1 MNRTH
6 AIITCLLALVVL
18 TSCGVLP
25 FPGEVDSS
33 PSPTP
38 DAAPATASPE
48 ATGAATVETGLTPAA
63 ATGAAPAP
71 TPYAPPTPP
80 PDISAWPLGA
90 DLFTLDAAGRVWLHP
105 YDGGEPLPVT
115 PEEQV
120 VEDFTVTPG
129 GGGIVYR
136 AGGMLYHT
144 ALDGREGEPYPWDAR
159 GGMPAGTRNE
169 HTIAWSPDGL
179 KRAFAAGDGFVVVAP
194 GGGPGAEPG
203 VFEVPEGPV
212 AGLSWSPGSDW
223 LLVRRADGSA
233 VLYLAAPLQRWVD
246 LGALNGHAWLSDGRL
261 AFAPEAGGLAVLT
274 PGDAGSRAFVV
285 PQDRYVTLPTE
296 RADGMLAFFSHS
308 GSISEPGFLHAAD
321 PFELSFR
328 VESSV
333 AVETGSA
340 VWEPG
345 GARLLTYDGE
355 EETLKIL
362 DPLTG
367 AQAELPSTTPVQQVG
382 WGAPLARRVA
392 GLTLPADLYYLAP
405 AGGVDQVWKLPAS
418 GEPPQQITYAPEGVA
433 SYDISP
439 DGERVLY
446 DSGGALYH
454 AAAGSQEAERLLVLN
469 WQTAAEFPATPAY
482 GPDGAWIAY
491 ANGGIWIYELATG
504 IVRQVSVDRNTSG
517 SSRQLEHYENPRF
530 SPDGGWL
537 LADVQYW
544 EASDQA
550 LISLG
555 GEPGNRPD
563 PVPLELFGARA
574 EWLPDG
580 TIMAYRSSGDYGSP
594 FLQTVQASLSP
605 AAGYLLDLPVADV
618 QLRPDGRLAL
628 LRAAYEGSEISVAS
642 VEADGSDLR
651 VETGLFALDG
661 AQLSPDGSLVA
672 GLVPPPLLAEA
683 AGGAGQLA
691 LVDAQTGQVFEIEAV
706 ASAHALKWLPP
717 R

>member
-1 MNRTH
+1 
-6 AIITCLLALVVL
+6 
-18 TSCGVLP
+18 
-25 FPGEVDSS
+25 
-33 PSPTP
+33 
-38 DAAPATASPE
+38 
-48 ATGAATVETGLTPAA
+48 
-63 ATGAAPAP
+63 
-71 TPYAPPTPP
+71 
-80 PDISAWPLGA
+80 
-90 DLFTLDAAGRVWLHP
+90 
-105 YDGGEPLPVT
+105 
-115 PEEQV
+115 
-120 VEDFTVTPG
+120 
-129 GGGIVYR
+129 
-136 AGGMLYHT
+136 
-144 ALDGREGEPYPWDAR
+144 
-159 GGMPAGTRNE
+159 
-169 HTIAWSPDGL
+169 
-179 KRAFAAGDGFVVVAP
+179 
-194 GGGPGAEPG
+194 
-203 VFEVPEGPV
+203 
-212 AGLSWSPGSDW
+212 
-223 LLVRRADGSA
+223 
-233 VLYLAAPLQRWVD
+233 
-246 LGALNGHAWLSDGRL
+246 
-261 AFAPEAGGLAVLT
+261 
-274 PGDAGSRAFVV
+274 
-285 PQDRYVTLPTE
+285 
-296 RADGMLAFFSHS
+296 
-308 GSISEPGFLHAAD
+308 
-321 PFELSFR
+321 
-328 VESSV
+328 
-333 AVETGSA
+333 
-340 VWEPG
+340 
-345 GARLLTYDGE
+345 LTYDGE

-491 ANGGIWIYELATG
+491 ANGGMWIYELATG

-605 AAGYLLDLPVADV
+605 AAGYLL
-618 QLRPDGRLAL
+618 
-628 LRAAYEGSEISVAS
+628 
-642 VEADGSDLR
+642 
-651 VETGLFALDG
+651 
-661 AQLSPDGSLVA
+661 
-672 GLVPPPLLAEA
+672 
-683 AGGAGQLA
+683 
-691 LVDAQTGQVFEIEAV
+691 
-706 ASAHALKWLPP
+706 
-717 R
+717 